1 MLKLFAYL
9 KPYRVPIAIVL
20 ALIFLQSL
28 SDLYLPTLMADIVDI
43 GVVQG
48 DTPYILRIGGFMLL
62 VAAAGTACSVAASYY
77 SSKVAAGF
85 GQRLRGSVF
94 EHVENFSLQEFDRIG
109 TASLITR
116 TTNDITQVQQVLTM
130 MLRMMVSA
138 PMLCIGGIIM
148 AVSKDA
154 KLSLVLI
161 VIIPVLVGAIY
172 LIASRGI
179 PLFKEMQKKLDKLNL
194 VLREG
199 LTGIRVIRAFNR
211 AGHEKR
217 RFNDANLDLT
227 GTGLKVNRIM
237 GAMMPVMMLTMNFA
251 TIAIIWFGSFRI
263 DSGDMQVGSLMA
275 FLQYAM
281 QIMFSLMMVSMM
293 FVMIPRASVSAA
305 RIREVL
311 DMVPTL
317 NDPEQAKDGGTL
329 KGHIEFQQVSF
340 SYPGAEKPAIED
352 ITFKAGPGEV
362 TAIIGGTGAGKSTLI
377 SLIPRFYDVAGGRVL
392 VDGTDVREM
401 TQEALRAKIGF
412 VPQKAVLFSGT
423 IRDNIR
429 YGKEDATEEEIRHAA
444 DTAQATEFVSEMKD
458 GFDSVIAQ
466 GGSNVSGGQKQ
477 RLSIARALVRRPDIY
492 VFDDSF
498 SALDFK
504 TDAKLRA
511 ALREET
517 GEATVLIVAQRVS
530 TVIDADRIIVLDEG
544 RIAGIGRH
552 RELLDTCKVYRE
564 IVSSQLSEDEL
575 AGSSTAQ
582 EPDEAAVTLLGGKE
596 ETR

>member
-9 KPYRVPIAIVL
+9 KPYRVPIALVL

-48 DTPYILRIGGFMLL
+48 DTPYILQIGGFMLL

-85 GQRLRGSVF
+85 GQRLRGRVF

-317 NDPEQAKDGGTL
+317 TDPEQAKNGETL
-329 KGHIEFQQVSF
+329 KGHVEFQQVSF

-444 DTAQATEFVSEMKD
+444 DIAQATEFVSEMKD

-530 TVIDADRIIVLDEG
+530 TVIDADRIVVLDEG

-575 AGSSTAQ
+575 AGSGAAQ
-582 EPDEAAVTLLGGKE
+582 EPDEAAVALRGRKE